1 MFKKPPISVAMLCC
15 LILTQSLFSGCG
27 YISLTRKT
35 QFVPE
40 TEDVTV
46 SIAETKDGPFTAIAN
61 EKTKI
66 KLNHFKKNYWVK
78 QEKEGYVTKLEELT
92 RTSSNRLKKL
102 DIALLIPTGV
112 AATIFTPLHFLVG
125 TRQNV
130 QPNIIQTAALFTAL
144 GIGVGGWAAVIPA
157 PGKLYPKKVELPK
170 LIEIVTK
177 DSNQLSLVAGKHK
190 FVLKKKGVRV
200 RDYPSMKEFD
210 HGYGY
215 EIRDTIPEF
224 EFIEELDLFNEVEE
238 ILKNAEYGIDTVDA
252 DLNGTLRVKSWTYSL
267 AYITAENQIRCE
279 LKTGWALQTL
289 DELQYLYD
297 RKFSGNSKW
306 VAFNEDSLSKK
317 ELESTLKST
326 LNEALDMSFK
336 KFVAMD
342 TVQSILSSPVP
353 IPLAEDSL
361 IELQAG
367 NFGNSVGDAV
377 RSVITIVTNEGH
389 GSGCIITE
397 DGYIITNAHV
407 VEEDTTNLQ
416 AIMSDDVE
424 DKVPLKFIRMNEA
437 IDLALLK
444 LDSTGLKTLKLATK
458 EDIETGTDVYAI
470 GTPADVD
477 LGQTVTRGI
486 ISGKRKFGGHQVI
499 QTDVAISPGNSGGG
513 LISTD
518 GLLLGIV
525 TSEMKSRRIDDIG
538 FAIPA
543 YVIEDALKIKIN
555 Q

>member
-1 MFKKPPISVAMLCC
+1 MLCC

-224 EFIEELDLFNEVEE
+224 EFAEELDLFDDVEE
-238 ILKNAEYGIDTVDA
+238 ILKNAEYGIDTADA

-297 RKFSGNSKW
+297 RKFSGNSEW
-306 VAFNEDSLSKK
+306 VAFNEDSLSEK
-317 ELESTLKST
+317 EVESTLKST

-367 NFGNSVGDAV
+367 NFGNSVGNAV